1 MIQLELETLLTVSVL
16 YYNKMKV
23 IMYITLT
30 TLNKNIFVLA

>member
-23 IMYITLT
+23 IMYIALT